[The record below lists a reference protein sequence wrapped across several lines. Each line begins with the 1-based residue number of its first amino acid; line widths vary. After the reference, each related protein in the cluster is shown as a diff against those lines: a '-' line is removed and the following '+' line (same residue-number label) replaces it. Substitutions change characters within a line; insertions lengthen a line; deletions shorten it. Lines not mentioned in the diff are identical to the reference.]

1 MSALYRKYRPLNF
14 FQVIGQ
20 EPIVRSLVNS
30 LIHDRISHAYLFA
43 GPKGT
48 GKTTVARILA
58 RALNCQNLKDKSEPC
73 NKCSSCQEIINGA
86 SLDIIELDGAS
97 NRGIEEIRELREG
110 IKFSPSGLKYKVFI
124 IDEVHMLT
132 TPAFNALLKTLEEPP
147 AHAIFILATTEAHKV
162 LPTIISR
169 CQRYDFRKLTL
180 KEQIEQLRNIAEKE
194 GVSAEEDALRLIGVV
209 SSGDLRDA
217 ISILDQVISGK
228 NKVILS
234 EVQKIIGA
242 SDIRPIIKLIDYLA
256 KREAKS
262 ALGLINKLNNQ
273 GLDLFQYLRLVI
285 NFLRNLLI
293 LKTDSKL
300 RELATP
306 ELTDSEFETIMRLSK
321 KFTEKEIIKIISIF
335 LEAQNQIQKV
345 HLTQLPL
352 EMAVVEICLRGQET

>member
-132 TPAFNALLKTLEEPP
+132 TPAFNALLKTLEEP
-147 AHAIFILATTEAHKV
+147 
-162 LPTIISR
+162 
-169 CQRYDFRKLTL
+169 
-180 KEQIEQLRNIAEKE
+180 
-194 GVSAEEDALRLIGVV
+194 
-209 SSGDLRDA
+209 
-217 ISILDQVISGK
+217 
-228 NKVILS
+228 
-234 EVQKIIGA
+234 
-242 SDIRPIIKLIDYLA
+242 
-256 KREAKS
+256 
-262 ALGLINKLNNQ
+262 
-273 GLDLFQYLRLVI
+273 
-285 NFLRNLLI
+285 
-293 LKTDSKL
+293 
-300 RELATP
+300 
-306 ELTDSEFETIMRLSK
+306 
-321 KFTEKEIIKIISIF
+321 
-335 LEAQNQIQKV
+335 
-345 HLTQLPL
+345 
-352 EMAVVEICLRGQET
+352 